1 MRNSAKLIIFEF
13 LTVVDNFVTLRRF
26 TRNPSW
32 CNYIWCLSL
41 LIEGSLNTLCSFEK
55 PKGDFDELI
64 KAFTVKCQRTDHTLD
79 AHFTDISTVHNFEQP
94 LAGLSHWLER
104 LTREEKDSSKYRTS
118 RWQRGKEIITFKSSS
133 MMKFHTGEITSKREK
148 YGFRRAQRQDTI

>member
-1 MRNSAKLIIFEF
+1 MTTENKPSLRCNSLSMLGCKVGGTQLLRTADWIFNGGWQLRDTETIHSKSF
-13 LTVVDNFVTLRRF
+13 MVQLHLMSVTAYRRQLKHVVQF
-26 TRNPSW
+26 W
-32 CNYIWCLSL
+32 
-41 LIEGSLNTLCSFEK
+41 K
-55 PKGDFDELI
+55 AKGDFDELI

-118 RWQRGKEIITFKSSS
+118 RWQRGKEIITFK
-133 MMKFHTGEITSKREK
+133 R
-148 YGFRRAQRQDTI
+148 